1 MAASN
6 SSRIL
11 LDIPCKV
18 CEDHSSGKHYGIY
31 SCDGCAGFFKRSVRR
46 HRQYVCKNRGRGE
59 EGKCIVDKTRRN
71 QCRACRLKRC
81 LDIGMNKEAVQ
92 HERGPRSSTIR
103 RQMAL
108 FSGMHDISNTG
119 MTVPS
124 SNVRSQPFIPQLPS
138 IPQQPLMNIPNN
150 FQAFKAFASLINGVN
165 LQNGALFKNT
175 LIHALN
181 WAQSFLQ
188 LSQVPI
194 QEQQKIINK
203 CWSGLFILTAYEEKI
218 IKSLLNANH
227 KKQCDPENFVLCERF
242 ETTIKHIENL
252 QLDNNELGILRML
265 LILKERNSPMEQ
277 FLSVNLAHHQQVL
290 YQFQPLRYIHTMLL
304 LDSVN
309 CFEPII
315 SRLLSANV
323 SLSNNQLFRGNN
335 DNVLPLSNSNNHNN
349 LQSTLSNNSSSFTIS
364 GLINELMASSSAN
377 AENNH
382 HLTTDSN
389 ISSNECNSHQSEIET
404 DGDDEN
410 EDSEPINHI
419 ESKENTNTTE
429 RPTVST
435 PLSPSIINIK
445 SEE

>member
-1 MAASN
+1 MATSN

-18 CEDHSSGKHYGIY
+18 CQDHSSGKHYGIF

-59 EGKCIVDKTRRN
+59 EGKCVVDKTHRN

-92 HERGPRSSTIR
+92 HERGPRNSTIR

-108 FSGMHDISNTG
+108 FTG
-119 MTVPS
+119 MNDMKNSQITVPS
-124 SNVRSQPFIPQLPS
+124 PNSKMLPLVQQLSVLPHQS
-138 IPQQPLMNIPNN
+138 LINIPNH
-150 FQAFKAFASLINGVN
+150 FQAFKAFANLINGVN
-165 LQNGALFKNT
+165 LQNGALLKST

-188 LSQVPI
+188 LSQVPV
-194 QEQQKIINK
+194 QEQHKIINK
-203 CWSGLFILTAYEEKI
+203 CWSGLFILTAYEEKV
-218 IKSLLNANH
+218 IKNLLSINH
-227 KKQCDPENFVLCERF
+227 KKLDDPENYVLCGRF

-252 QLDNNELGILRML
+252 QLDNNELGILKML
-265 LILKERNSPMEQ
+265 LTLKESNSPMEQ

-315 SRLLSANV
+315 SRLLSTNV
-323 SLSNNQLFRGNN
+323 NLSNNQIFNENN
-335 DNVLPLSNSNNHNN
+335 DKVLPSTKCNDPNNFSSI
-349 LQSTLSNNSSSFTIS
+349 STNNSSSFTIS
-364 GLINELMASSSAN
+364 GLINELMASSSASS
-377 AENNH
+377 ENNL
-382 HLTTDSN
+382 HLVT
-389 ISSNECNSHQSEIET
+389 ECNTSTNDCNSQQSEIET
-404 DGDDEN
+404 DGDDGNNDNEIKHVEN
-410 EDSEPINHI
+410 KEKNKV
-419 ESKENTNTTE
+419 SKA
-429 RPTVST
+429 TVSLPTT
-435 PLSPSIINIK
+435 PCSINLSNDG
-445 SEE
+445 

>member
-18 CEDHSSGKHYGIY
+18 CQDHSSGKHYGIF

-59 EGKCIVDKTRRN
+59 EGKCVVDKTHRN

-92 HERGPRSSTIR
+92 HERGPRNSTIR

-108 FSGMHDISNTG
+108 FSGMHDIKNSQV
-119 MTVPS
+119 TVPS
-124 SNVRSQPFIPQLPS
+124 PTSRMLPLVPQMSVLPHQS
-138 IPQQPLMNIPNN
+138 LINIPNH
-150 FQAFKAFASLINGVN
+150 FQAFKAFANLINEVN
-165 LQNGALFKNT
+165 IQNGVLFKST

-188 LSQVPI
+188 LSQVPV
-194 QEQQKIINK
+194 QEQHKIINK
-203 CWSGLFILTAYEEKI
+203 CWSGLFILTAYEEKV
-218 IKSLLNANH
+218 IKNLVNTNY
-227 KKQCDPENFVLCERF
+227 KKQDDPEGYVLCEKF
-242 ETTIKHIENL
+242 DTTIKHIENL
-252 QLDNNELGILRML
+252 QLDNNELGILKML
-265 LILKERNSPMEQ
+265 LTLKERTSPMEQ
-277 FLSVNLAHHQQVL
+277 FLSVNLAHHQQIL

-323 SLSNNQLFRGNN
+323 NLSNNQVFGRSG
-335 DNVLPLSNSNNHNN
+335 DKMLPSTKHTDSNKFS
-349 LQSTLSNNSSSFTIS
+349 SPTTNNSSSFTIS
-364 GLINELMASSSAN
+364 GLINELMASSSIN
-377 AENNH
+377 LESNL
-382 HLTTDSN
+382 HLAATDSN
-389 ISSNECNSHQSEIET
+389 TSTNDCHSQHSEVET

-410 EDSEPINHI
+410 DNDDVNLV
-419 ESKENTNTTE
+419 ESKEKNKAVKV
-429 RPTVST
+429 TVSLPT
-435 PLSPSIINIK
+435 SSCFTNLSND
-445 SEE
+445 E